1 MIGFLKF
8 LLLAPI
14 ALLLV
19 LFGVA
24 NRQDVTL
31 LLDPFARGGDALA
44 ITLPLFV
51 FFFAVL
57 AVGIV
62 IGYVASWFAQ
72 GKHRKAE
79 RQLKRE
85 CDRLSGEC
93 DRLKAELPATTTALL
108 SRR

>member
-1 MIGFLKF
+1 MIRFLK
-8 LLLAPI
+8 LLVLAPV
-14 ALLLV
+14 AGVLV

-24 NRQDVTL
+24 NRQPVTL
-31 LLDPFARGGDALA
+31 LLDPFAQAGSGLTL
-44 ITLPLFV
+44 TLPLFV

-57 AVGIV
+57 GVGII
-62 IGYVASWFAQ
+62 IGYVAAWLAQ

-108 SRR
+108 SRP